1 VETEG
6 EARRR
11 HDLENVPFDEPAAG
25 DPATVVLDEIP
36 LPRMFVPGKIA
47 HVYTHDGGYK
57 AAYVPRSFRDLR
69 RISLASNMI
78 TDHKTRNYYEAMLE
92 VRNVRRAPSP
102 LPAWAG
108 FASSNTCSCCAS
120 NFTWASNPAAIWSAP
135 RCARPCPN
143 TAFTSRCA
151 SATAA
156 ITTWEGCST
165 ARSSPG
171 VMAYQIASRTSG
183 ASLRLCDRI
192 SLAIRSSTAEE
203 HET

>member
-78 TDHKTRNYYEAMLE
+78 TRS
-92 VRNVRRAPSP
+92 VRRIPPHPPRSHARGPKHAEGPVAPSR
-102 LPAWAG
+102 LG
-108 FASSNTCSCCAS
+108 
-120 NFTWASNPAAIWSAP
+120 
-135 RCARPCPN
+135 
-143 TAFTSRCA
+143 
-151 SATAA
+151 
-156 ITTWEGCST
+156 G
-165 ARSSPG
+165 
-171 VMAYQIASRTSG
+171 
-183 ASLRLCDRI
+183 LRVLQHVLLLRQ
-192 SLAIRSSTAEE
+192 
-203 HET
+203 